1 MATVSTR
8 SKGATYPS
16 ELKQFRD
23 AQTETPIWQMTVD
36 SSINHNLYFLTS
48 SFTPDQRSLI
58 FTSYR
63 SGRANFYQVGFPDGK
78 IRQLTDE
85 EDVHG
90 YSGIISGEG
99 TMLFYTAGDSVKSI
113 VIETLEESV
122 LARFD
127 GGGLGECSLS
137 CDGRWLVT
145 AMKRDDKSHI
155 TITATD
161 KSGGQ
166 TIFTSE
172 NQTIIHP
179 QFHPEIPDL
188 IAYSG
193 DPAPRMWTIKSDGSG
208 NRLLYQHDN
217 NEFLVHETFLGQQK
231 ELIVSHWYH
240 ALRRISLR
248 TLEMKT
254 IADFN
259 AWHICSNRAGT
270 KVLCD
275 TVHPDIGLRLVDV
288 GTGKHQAICYPQSSS
303 GGSQWKKD
311 RYAVAEDWAKA
322 AQSEDRSKALSW
334 MEMKVDTVYGPQ
346 WTHPHPSFSPDE
358 EMVVYTSDISGSA
371 QLYVA
376 AIPPQR
382 LDSPAS
388 TSAT

>member
-1 MATVSTR
+1 M
-8 SKGATYPS
+8 G
-16 ELKQFRD
+16 
-23 AQTETPIWQMTVD
+23 TPIWQMTVD

>member
-1 MATVSTR
+1 
-8 SKGATYPS
+8 
-16 ELKQFRD
+16 
-23 AQTETPIWQMTVD
+23 
-36 SSINHNLYFLTS
+36 
-48 SFTPDQRSLI
+48 
-58 FTSYR
+58 
-63 SGRANFYQVGFPDGK
+63 
-78 IRQLTDE
+78 
-85 EDVHG
+85 
-90 YSGIISGEG
+90 
-99 TMLFYTAGDSVKSI
+99 
-113 VIETLEESV
+113 
-122 LARFD
+122 
-127 GGGLGECSLS
+127 
-137 CDGRWLVT
+137 
-145 AMKRDDKSHI
+145 
-155 TITATD
+155 
-161 KSGGQ
+161 
-166 TIFTSE
+166 
-172 NQTIIHP
+172 
-179 QFHPEIPDL
+179 
-188 IAYSG
+188 
-193 DPAPRMWTIKSDGSG
+193 
-208 NRLLYQHDN
+208 
-217 NEFLVHETFLGQQK
+217 VHETFLGQQK

-259 AWHICSNRAGT
+259 AWHICSNSVGT

-358 EMVVYTSDISGSA
+358 KMVVYTSDISGSA

>member
-113 VIETLEESV
+113 VVETLEESV

>member
-376 AIPPQR
+376 AVPPQR